1 MPSMLVLVGTMPSL
15 ASLVSLGGAGA
26 SVSGTSSSDASYAL
40 VKRVSLSRRSV
51 RGTKKWLCRY
61 SVSSSTT
68 TSTTDFIAEQNNS
81 SVSIDSNSFRGS
93 KEGDDSE
100 IVLKQA
106 PKPVLKP
113 PVARVE
119 RGLGANSAPWSKEL
133 SNGGKFDG
141 EEERNKVIE
150 SLGEVLDKAEKLEIS
165 KPGNKEGGEAAK
177 PSQPS
182 AANSSNSKN
191 GSFASAGG
199 TRKTKTMKSVWRK
212 GDAVAA
218 VQKVVKESP
227 KVDNKGM
234 QIEPRSRE
242 ENEVNAKA
250 GTQMAPPQPPLRP
263 QPPVRPQPMLQG
275 KPMVAQPPVKKPILK
290 DHGMASKSSGPI
302 LKDVGMASKPPSVSE
317 EVDSSIKSKERKP
330 ILVDKF
336 ASKKKAS
343 DPVASQAVLAPTK
356 PGKGPPS
363 NKFRVEHRNKKNASA
378 SPRRR
383 IVAEDDGDEDLVS
396 LPGSGRK
403 GRKWSK
409 ASRKAARLQAAKDAA
424 PVKAE
429 ILEVEEEGM
438 SIEDLAYNL
447 AIGEGDILGYLYSKG
462 IRPDGVQ
469 TLDREMVR
477 MICKDYDVEV
487 LDAES
492 VKVEEMAKKK
502 EIFDEEDLDKLEDR
516 PPVITIMGHV
526 DHGKTTLLDYI
537 RKSKVAAS
545 EAGGITQ
552 GIGAYKVSV
561 PVDGKLQSCVFLDT
575 PGHEAFG
582 AMRARG
588 ARVTDI
594 AIIVVAADDG
604 IRPQTNEAIAHAK
617 AADVPIVIAI
627 NKIDKDG
634 ASPER
639 VMQELSS
646 IGLMPEDWGGD
657 VPMVQISAL
666 KGENIDDLLET
677 VMLVAE
683 LQELKANPHRNAK
696 GIVIEAGLDKAKGPF
711 ATFIVQK
718 GTLKRGDVV
727 VCGEAFGKV
736 RALFDH
742 SGERV
747 DEAGPSIPVQ
757 VIGLNNVPIAGDEFE
772 IVSSLDVAREMAEAR
787 AISLRDERISAK
799 AGDGKV
805 TLSSL
810 ASAVSAKKMSG
821 LDLHQLNII
830 LKVDVQGSIEA
841 VRQALQVL
849 PQENVTLKFLL
860 QATGDV
866 SNSDVDLAS
875 ASEAIIFGFNVK
887 VSGSVKKAAENKGV
901 EIRLYRII
909 YELIDDVRNAM
920 EGLLESVEEQI
931 PIGSAEVRATFSSGS
946 GRVAGCMVNEG
957 KFVKDCGIRVIRK
970 GKTVHVGVLDSLKRV
985 KENVKEVSA
994 GLECGI
1000 GMDDYDD
1007 WIEGDTIEAFNAVQ
1021 KRRTLEEASASMS
1034 AAIEE
1039 AGVEV

>member
-1 MPSMLVLVGTMPSL
+1 MPSMLVLVGTVP
-15 ASLVSLGGAGA
+15 SLVSLVSPPGGAGA
-26 SVSGTSSSDASYAL
+26 SISGTSLSYGSYAL
-40 VKRVSLSRRSV
+40 VKRVSFSRRSSV
-51 RGTKKWLCRY
+51 KGGSKRWLCRY
-61 SVSSSTT
+61 SSVSSSAT
-68 TSTTDFIAEQNNS
+68 TSTSTDFIAEANGN
-81 SVSIDSNSFRGS
+81 SIDSNSFKGD
-93 KEGDDSE
+93 DDSE

-119 RGLGANSAPWSKEL
+119 RGGSGVSSSAPWSKEL
-133 SNGGKFDG
+133 SNGVKFDG

-150 SLGEVLDKAEKLEIS
+150 SLGEVLDKAESLEIP
-165 KPGNKEGGEAAK
+165 KPVKKEDAVK
-177 PSQPS
+177 RSQPS
-182 AANSSNSKN
+182 SASSSDSKN
-191 GSFASAGG
+191 GAFATSGG

-218 VQKVVKESP
+218 VEKVVKQEPKIDSRGRQGDGSQLSP
-227 KVDNKGM
+227 
-234 QIEPRSRE
+234 PR
-242 ENEVNAKA
+242 
-250 GTQMAPPQPPLRP
+250 PPPLRP
-263 QPPVRPQPMLQG
+263 QPPLRAQPQLQG
-275 KPMVAQPPVKKPILK
+275 KPMVAPPPPPPVKKPILK
-290 DHGMASKSSGPI
+290 DLGMSSKPSGPI
-302 LKDVGMASKPPSVSE
+302 LKDVGMASKPPVSE
-317 EVDSSIKSKERKP
+317 EVDSSSAKGKERKP

-336 ASKKKAS
+336 ATKKKSA
-343 DPVASQAVLAPTK
+343 DPAASQAVLAPTK

-363 NKFRVEHRNKKNASA
+363 SKFRVEHRNKRNASA
-378 SPRRR
+378 NPRRR
-383 IVAEDDGDEDLVS
+383 MAAQDDADEDASELNVS
-396 LPGSGRK
+396 IPGSGRK

-409 ASRKAARLQAAKDAA
+409 ASRKAARLQAARDAA

-477 MICKDYDVEV
+477 MICRDYDVEV
-487 LDAES
+487 LDADS
-492 VKVEEMAKKK
+492 VQVEEMAKKK
-502 EIFDEEDLDKLEDR
+502 EIFDEEDLDNLEDR

-561 PVDGKLQSCVFLDT
+561 PVDGEVQSCVFLDT

-617 AADVPIVIAI
+617 AAGVPIVIAI

-787 AISLRDERISAK
+787 AVSLRDERISAK

-810 ASAVSAKKMSG
+810 ASAVSAKRMAG

-887 VSGSVKKAAENKGV
+887 ASGSVKKAAENKGV
-901 EIRLYRII
+901 EIRLYRVI

-1007 WIEGDTIEAFNAVQ
+1007 WVEGDTIEAFNAVQ

-1039 AGVEV
+1039 AGV